1 MSVVPSQVELRL
13 ATPHQPQSNQ
23 AKGVN
28 GVGARPQLQQ
38 RVPTDNANFFIA
50 VLQSM

>member
-1 MSVVPSQVELRL
+1 MSVMPSQVELRL
-13 ATPHQPQSNQ
+13 ATPHQHQSNQ

-38 RVPTDNANFFIA
+38 RVPTNNANFFIA
-50 VLQSM
+50 LLQSM

>member
-13 ATPHQPQSNQ
+13 AMPHQHQSNQ

-28 GVGARPQLQQ
+28 RVGARPQLQQ
-38 RVPTDNANFFIA
+38 RVPTNNANFFIV